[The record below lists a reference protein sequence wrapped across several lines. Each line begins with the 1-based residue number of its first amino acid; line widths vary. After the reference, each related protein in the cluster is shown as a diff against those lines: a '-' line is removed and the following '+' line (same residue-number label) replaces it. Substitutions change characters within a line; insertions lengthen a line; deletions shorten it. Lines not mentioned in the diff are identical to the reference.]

1 MVLPD
6 LLEIALGEVGDLL
19 RVLAAEE
26 RELDLDPDVEDV
38 ADIDPKL
45 IQVNVLRDPA
55 LTDEEDVVEILGDE
69 RDRGRAWAWMSVD
82 DHEDPRVAG

>member
-1 MVLPD
+1 
-6 LLEIALGEVGDLL
+6 
-19 RVLAAEE
+19 
-26 RELDLDPDVEDV
+26 
-38 ADIDPKL
+38 
-45 IQVNVLRDPA
+45 LRDPA